1 MKILVAIPVLNEEK
15 YARGV
20 LGRVLEFAPDV
31 LVIDDGSTDATP
43 AILRDFPVRVIRH
56 ETNLGYGRSVIDA
69 FEYAAREGYDWVIT
83 MDCDEQ
89 HEPTSLPLFFRE
101 IAKDDADIIS
111 GSRYLTPTPADDLPP
126 ADRRRINQS
135 LTREI
140 GEQLGLSLSDSFCG
154 FKAHRVSAMSRLRL
168 TETGYAF
175 PMQFWVQA
183 AAYGLRIR
191 EIPVKRIYVD
201 VTRTFGGG
209 LDDAER
215 RLAHYRSV
223 MRTEIERTSAGI
235 ASYCCL

>member
-1 MKILVAIPVLNEEK
+1 MRILVAIPVHNEEK

-31 LVIDDGSTDATP
+31 LVIDDGSKDGTP
-43 AILRDFPVRVIRH
+43 GILREFPVRVIRH
-56 ETNLGYGRSVIDA
+56 ETNLGYGRSIIDA
-69 FEYAAREGYDWVIT
+69 FEYAAREGFDWVIT

-101 IAKDDADIIS
+101 IKKDDSDIIS

-126 ADRRRINQS
+126 ADRRKINHV
-135 LTREI
+135 LTQEI
-140 GEQLGLSLSDSFCG
+140 GEQLGLALTDSFCG

-183 AAYGLRIR
+183 AAHDLRIR

-201 VTRTFGGG
+201 ASRTFGGG

-215 RLAHYRSV
+215 RLAHYRTV
-223 MRTEIERTSAGI
+223 MRTEIDRTSAGV